1 MVSASWTY
9 WTSPSCPAPDGV
21 GGGYRSERAMTGR
34 VLRKRLDTILVERG
48 LVPSRHQAA
57 ALIMAGKVTVDDR
70 KVDKPGTQV
79 AVDAMLRV
87 LEGMPY
93 VSRGGLKLAGALE
106 QFGINPQGLV
116 VLDAG
121 ASTGGFT
128 HCLLAKGAKKVI
140 AVDVGYGQMDW
151 SLRNHERVQLL
162 EHTNIRYL
170 EPESIGTELDAAV
183 ADLSF
188 ISLTVV
194 LGKFRELLPRGA
206 WFLPMIKPQFEVGKG
221 EVPKGGVVRDQD
233 KIRKAVCSVMEAA
246 EKAGFIVRGEAESP
260 IRGPKGNREFFLHL
274 E

>member
-1 MVSASWTY
+1 
-9 WTSPSCPAPDGV
+9 
-21 GGGYRSERAMTGR
+21 
-34 VLRKRLDTILVERG
+34 
-48 LVPSRHQAA
+48 
-57 ALIMAGKVTVDDR
+57 MAGKVTVDDR

-87 LEGMPY
+87 VEGMPY
-93 VSRGGLKLAGALE
+93 VSRGGLKLAAALE
-106 QFGINPQGLV
+106 QFGIDPQGLV

-128 HCLLAKGAKKVI
+128 HCLLEKGARKVI

-151 SLRNHERVQLL
+151 SLRKDQRVHLL

-170 EPESIGTELDAAV
+170 ERESLEIELDAAV

-194 LGKFRELLPRGA
+194 LRKFRELLPRGA

-221 EVPKGGVVRDQD
+221 EVPKGGVVRDQE
-233 KIRKAVCSVMEAA
+233 KIRKAIQGVMEAA
-246 EKAGFIVRGEAESP
+246 KEVGFTVRGETESP